1 VPLQAGQL
9 TSFGL
14 VLFMQRKSQTIGT
27 AGRWACSCNPN
38 FVQQR
43 SGDLAQEGSAS
54 VARSDQGGIST
65 DGFTLV
71 GADRLQ
77 CRMKAI
83 TLPDYLKASSTHVQL
98 D

>member
-1 VPLQAGQL
+1 LL
-9 TSFGL
+9 
-14 VLFMQRKSQTIGT
+14 KK
-27 AGRWACSCNPN
+27 
-38 FVQQR
+38 VQC
-43 SGDLAQEGSAS
+43 LA
-54 VARSDQGGIST
+54 RNDQGSIST